1 MPTHVAL
8 LRGINVGGGGKVP
21 MAELRE
27 LVTSL
32 GHGDVST
39 YIQTGN
45 IIFTPSHDDTA
56 ALAAELH
63 AAITAAFGVRSGVVV
78 LSRAALASVVD
89 ANPYAAEPVLKF
101 VHGVFL
107 PAEPDG
113 ATHESVAAAVQRAA
127 AKGGRDEATIIGR
140 TLYLHT
146 PDGFGTS
153 DLARELLTKNRRGP
167 LAAGTARNWATV
179 NKLLALCEA

>member
-21 MAELRE
+21 MAELRQ

-45 IIFTPSHDDTA
+45 IIFTPSHDDSA
-56 ALAAELH
+56 ALAQELH
-63 AAITAAFGVRSGVVV
+63 AAITATFGVRSGVVV
-78 LSRAALASVVD
+78 LSRAQLAAVID
-89 ANPYAAEPVLKF
+89 ANPYPDEPVLKF

-107 PAEPDG
+107 PAEPDE
-113 ATHESVAAAVQRAA
+113 ATRKSVATAVAQAA
-127 AKGGRDEATIIGR
+127 AKGGRDEAAIIGR

-146 PDGFGTS
+146 PDGYGAS
-153 DLARELLTKNRRGP
+153 ELARELLMKNRRSP

-179 NKLLALCEA
+179 TKLLALCDG